1 MLTWAQVEPALPKV
15 GQAAQ
20 VDAWALAEGHMK
32 EISANPDQVLLP
44 QSEWP
49 ARFEQTRV
57 LIQNDEEWDKL
68 CTGLWAR
75 GVIRPMDD
83 SEVIRDQHGM
93 SLAGGLFGIGKGKF
107 IQDAPVQE
115 LQEVLRLICNF
126 PPSNAVQIKVEGD
139 VGGLPYQGN
148 WQFISVGNESTF
160 FWHSEDM
167 VSSFWLFFLPKVWGK
182 LFMISKLARGSI
194 FGLAEDLVK
203 ICLTVIPMGWIS
215 AVGIVQYL
223 HRRLVKLTESIPQHL
238 ELRRDG
244 PAPTDLNFNMSE
256 FYEVYVDNLDGGESA
271 TDDPARRWMTIQ
283 PSNLQK
289 WILAVRS
296 TGERLGVIYAEDEKR
311 VQGAWLGQTLGAEVD
326 GKKKEIRPLVCRSL
340 ELMGQTLWLPP
351 RRQVT
356 KDLEVLCGCLNV
368 VQFRRQI
375 AGSLDTLWD
384 ALFESTPG
392 DARWIIAFDNLLRL
406 MVLTPLAVNKLDHDT
421 DPVVTASDASE
432 RGAGVVASCGLTSAG
447 FARLAEAEEAID
459 TGVCDQFVLFD

>member
-93 SLAGGLFGIGKGKF
+93 PLAGGLFGIGKGKF

-148 WQFISVGNESTF
+148 WQFISVGKESTLL
-160 FWHSEDM
+160 WHSEDM
-167 VSSFWLFFLPKVWGK
+167 VSCFWLFFLPKVWGK
-182 LFMISKLARGSI
+182 LFMINKLAKGSI
-194 FGLAEDLVK
+194 FGLAAELVP

-223 HRRLVKLTESIPQHL
+223 HRRLVKLSESVPRHL

-244 PAPTDLNFNMSE
+244 LAPTDRDFNMSE

-271 TDDPARRWMTIQ
+271 TGGPARFWLAAQ
-283 PSNLQK
+283 QSDLQR

-296 TGERLGVIYAEDEKR
+296 TGEQLGNVYAEDEKR
-311 VQGAWLGQTLGAEVD
+311 VQGAWSGQNIGAEID
-326 GKKKEIRPLVCRSL
+326 SRKKEIRPLVCRSL
-340 ELMGQTLWLPP
+340 ELMGQT
-351 RRQVT
+351 
-356 KDLEVLCGCLNV
+356 
-368 VQFRRQI
+368 F
-375 AGSLDTLWD
+375 
-384 ALFESTPG
+384 
-392 DARWIIAFDNLLRL
+392 
-406 MVLTPLAVNKLDHDT
+406 
-421 DPVVTASDASE
+421 
-432 RGAGVVASCGLTSAG
+432 
-447 FARLAEAEEAID
+447 
-459 TGVCDQFVLFD
+459 